1 MVKSKKKSLGI
12 LKILFFAA
20 LLTGVSAMGFAIW
33 SVETPKKK
41 TETTKSDFYKQ
52 FASRALKDG
61 NGELKVLSWNIH
73 FGAGPADD
81 RGRKLSKAE
90 VLKNLDA
97 IAETIE
103 KLSPD
108 IVLLQEVDF
117 QSDRTRG
124 INQLEYLN
132 AKLKYPFAASALTWS
147 VKYLPYPFWPLKAQ
161 YGRMKSGQAILSR
174 HQLSG
179 QTLLRHN
186 KPSANPFWYNYFYL
200 RRTSQK
206 VAVIGAGFSLVLINT
221 HLEAFDQKNREENA
235 AELNEI
241 IIDAQRGGS
250 AVIAGG
256 DFNAIPKEAS
266 LRKAF
271 ADEPQTDMTTDK
283 TIEIVCKNTSLFDA
297 LSAYINKK
305 DGAETFSFP
314 ADAPNRRLDYILAT
328 DDFKAVDAKFI
339 SQAAHSD
346 HLPLFVVLK
355 YNKIV
360 KQLPDET
367 NKEGK

>member
-1 MVKSKKKSLGI
+1 MAKSKKKSFGI
-12 LKILFFAA
+12 LKITLFTL
-20 LLTGVSAMGFAIW
+20 LLTSVTAMGFAIW

-41 TETTKSDFYKQ
+41 TETAKSDFHKQ
-52 FASRALKDG
+52 FASRILKTG
-61 NGELKVLSWNIH
+61 TGELKILSWNIH

-90 VLKNLDA
+90 VVKNLDA

-108 IVLLQEVDF
+108 VVLLQEVDF

-132 AKLKYPFAASALTWS
+132 AKLKFPFTASAATWS

-161 YGRMKSGQAILSR
+161 YGKMNSGQAVLSR

-179 QTLLRHN
+179 QTLLRHD
-186 KPSANPFWYNYFYL
+186 KPKDNPFWYNYFYL

-206 VAVIGAGFSLVLINT
+206 VSVIASDFSLALINT

-235 AELNEI
+235 GELNSLI
-241 IIDAQRGGS
+241 VGAQREGS

-256 DFNAIPKEAS
+256 DFNAVPKEAS

-283 TIEIVCKNTSLFDA
+283 TIEIVCKNTTLFDA
-297 LSAYINKK
+297 LSTYINKK

-314 ADAPNRRLDYILAT
+314 ADAPNRRLDYVLASN
-328 DDFKAVDAKFI
+328 DFKVVDAGFVSEAKF
-339 SQAAHSD
+339 SD

-360 KQLPDET
+360 KQVPDDAH
-367 NKEGK
+367 KEGK